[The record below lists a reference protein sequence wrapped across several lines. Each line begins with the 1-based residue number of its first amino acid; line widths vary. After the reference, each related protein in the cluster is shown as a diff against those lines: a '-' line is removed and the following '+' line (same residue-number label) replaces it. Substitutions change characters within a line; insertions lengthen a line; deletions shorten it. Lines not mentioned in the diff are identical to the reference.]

1 MLAVVAGGV
10 VAAVGLLRG
19 AGAPADRAARLVPA
33 NALAYVHVSTDPDR
47 EADRRLFKQLAGFPA
62 VAGLRERFERLISS
76 RAGGFD
82 LDRDVRPWLGDEVG
96 LALLDS
102 GGSAAD
108 VLLVLAVRDEPK
120 AQGQLLRA
128 TGAAGGIDYRG
139 IAVRRFGGVAAAF
152 VGGFLALGQE
162 DAVKQAVDCHR
173 EGEKTGCLG
182 PAEDQPDERALDVRL
197 SRDGVR
203 RVLRP
208 QPGAVGALGALLD
221 HPAMKRVTIGLVPEK
236 RGIRVFARQE
246 RSSVAFRTGP
256 FSPDLVEAVPKGA
269 LAYVGLGGL
278 QPAGVLLGAAG
289 GTAVIERLQAL
300 VPDIA
305 VARDLLGP
313 LKGEVAFSV
322 TPSLPAPIITL
333 IARTRDEART
343 REALGELSGAVAE
356 LLAPADAAQSGQ
368 VPTFEERRLGGV
380 TAYALGLGP
389 GSEVLYAVFDGR
401 LVVSTA
407 AAGIQRVAEG
417 GASLRKDPRFE
428 RTTELPD
435 EAEAVLFLDLA
446 QLLTLGEQAGLD
458 AMALEPIRD
467 DLRRVRAL
475 SAVARRA
482 GADMTAELFLEIP

>member
-1 MLAVVAGGV
+1 MLAVVAGGA
-10 VAAVGLLRG
+10 VAAVTLLRS

-33 NALAYVHVSTDPDR
+33 DALAYVHVSTDPGR
-47 EADRRLFKQLAGFPA
+47 GEDRRLLRQLSGFPA
-62 VAGLRERFERLISS
+62 VAALRERFERLISS

-82 LDRDVRPWLGDEVG
+82 LDRDVRPWLGDEAG

-102 GGSAAD
+102 GGPAAN

-128 TGAAGGIDYRG
+128 AGASGGIDHRG

-162 DAVKQAVDCHR
+162 AAVKAAVDCHR
-173 EGEKTGCLG
+173 EGENAPCLG
-182 PAEDQPDERALDVRL
+182 PAAGQPADRALDVRL

-208 QPGAVGALGALLD
+208 QAGALGALGALLD
-221 HPAMKRVTIGLVPEK
+221 HPAMERVTVSLVPEES
-236 RGIRVFARQE
+236 GIRIVARQDRNAE
-246 RSSVAFRTGP
+246 AFRTEP
-256 FSPDLVEAVPKGA
+256 FSPELIESVPKGA

-289 GTAVIERLQAL
+289 GTAVVERLQGL

-305 VARDLLGP
+305 IARDLVGP
-313 LKGEVAFSV
+313 LRGEVALSV
-322 TPSLPAPIITL
+322 TPSLPAPTITL

-343 REALGELSGAVAE
+343 REALGELRGAVAE
-356 LLAPADAAQSGQ
+356 LLSPAGAADGGQ
-368 VPTFEERRLGGV
+368 VPTFEERRLGKV
-380 TAYALGLGP
+380 TAYALSLGP

-407 AAGIQRVAEG
+407 AAGIQRVADG
-417 GASLRKDPRFE
+417 GASLRGDPRFD

-435 EAEAVLFLDLA
+435 SAEAVLFLDLA

-458 AMALEPIRD
+458 PTALQPIRD
-467 DLRRVRAL
+467 DLRRVRVL
-475 SAVARRA
+475 SAVARRD
-482 GADMTAELFLEIP
+482 GPDTTAELFLEIP